1 LAATSASLLEPLG
14 ELLARLDRLAEAPF
28 DLELGLPDVFRD
40 ELPVLRV
47 VFVGVAMVV
56 SPCSSNLQ
64 SVAASRY
71 AFPAEAGLKTG
82 RSIDLQPDQVEE
94 CPLHRPAGRISGSTR
109 GSRPAKGG

>member
-1 LAATSASLLEPLG
+1 LG

-64 SVAASRY
+64 SVAGVEIRV
-71 AFPAEAGLKTG
+71 PCGGGPEN
-82 RSIDLQPDQVEE
+82 RPID
-94 CPLHRPAGRISGSTR
+94 
-109 GSRPAKGG
+109 